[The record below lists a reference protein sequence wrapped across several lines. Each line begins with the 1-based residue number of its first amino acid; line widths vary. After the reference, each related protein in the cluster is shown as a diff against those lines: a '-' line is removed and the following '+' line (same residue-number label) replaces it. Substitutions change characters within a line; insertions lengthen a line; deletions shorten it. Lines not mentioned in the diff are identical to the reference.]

1 MITYRRNRSTVRCCN
16 ACVCCQ
22 IALTFSKRPTEKK
35 IQAGTSLQPSI
46 QPIKTC
52 LLHKSEVRQ
61 IRLRFVKFLRSSLS
75 SSWSL
80 SEVRQRCVKFVRS
93 SSEVRQVR
101 FWLPIRTPTQASDEI
116 DELLTN
122 LTNLRNVWQTS
133 DELAELLTNLTNFW
147 QTSDEFDELL
157 TNFWRTSYEL
167 LTNLTNFWRTCDE
180 LLTNFWRTWR
190 TSEISRG
197 TWWFFKKLQ
206 KTSS

>member
-1 MITYRRNRSTVRCCN
+1 MHV
-16 ACVCCQ
+16 CVCCQ

-35 IQAGTSLQPSI
+35 YRPGLHCNHL

-75 SSWSL
+75 S

-101 FWLPIRTPTQASDEI
+101 FWLPIRTPTQASDEF

-122 LTNLRNVWQTS
+122 LTILTNFWQTS

-147 QTSDEFDELL
+147 RTSDEFDELL

-167 LTNLTNFWRTCDE
+167 LTNLWRTFDE
-180 LLTNFWRTWR
+180 LLTNLTNLWDLKRNL
-190 TSEISRG
+190 
-197 TWWFFKKLQ
+197 WWFFKKLQ

>member
-1 MITYRRNRSTVRCCN
+1 MITYRRNRSTVRSCN

-101 FWLPIRTPTQASDEI
+101 FWLPIRTPTQASDE
-116 DELLTN
+116 
-122 LTNLRNVWQTS
+122 
-133 DELAELLTNLTNFW
+133 
-147 QTSDEFDELL
+147 FDELP
-157 TNFWRTSYEL
+157 
-167 LTNLTNFWRTCDE
+167 TNLTNFWRSSDE
-180 LLTNFWRTWR
+180 LDELDDLDELLLSFWRTFEEILTNFWRTWR
-190 TSEISRG
+190 TFEEPTSKISRG
-197 TWWFFKKLQ
+197 NWWCFKKLQ